1 MAQKLL
7 VVLLVVV
14 AVVFVVT
21 IALGSSHGPRSPDD
35 SDPDGIGFLDG
46 LQGNH
51 FLRIGDRASTDCPT
65 VSTDP
70 TVLSVPTSGC
80 ALVVEKRG
88 FFSRPT
94 RVAFDVAGQVVVN
107 ATTNGVTTKPSTVP
121 DGDHRCYASA
131 VDHSGGTISLSAFF
145 ATTITLRTAACPK
158 S

>member
-1 MAQKLL
+1 MKLL

-14 AVVFVVT
+14 AVVFLIT
-21 IALGSSHGPRSPDD
+21 IALGASHGPRSPDD
-35 SDPDGIGFLDG
+35 PDPDGIGFLDG

-51 FLRIGDRASTDCPT
+51 FLRIGDKASTDCPT
-65 VSTDP
+65 VSTEP

-80 ALVVEKRG
+80 TLVIEKRS

-94 RVAFDVAGQVVVN
+94 RVAFDATGQVIVT
-107 ATTNGVTTKPSTVP
+107 AAANGVTPKPSTVNG
-121 DGDHRCYASA
+121 GDCYGSA
-131 VDHSGGTISLSAFF
+131 VDHSGGTVSLAAFF